1 MLERGVWPAVRQ
13 LPAPAWVLGCG
24 VTGTHRSPR
33 CSRVLRRAGPFPAQL
48 HMQFFCQCISRFQA
62 VQRVRTD
69 QGRQKFT
76 LSKEFQSPS
85 PGCLRGGGP
94 CTC

>member
-33 CSRVLRRAGPFPAQL
+33 CSRVLCRAGPFPAQL
-48 HMQFFCQCISRFQA
+48 RMQFFVSVFQGF
-62 VQRVRTD
+62 R
-69 QGRQKFT
+69 
-76 LSKEFQSPS
+76 L
-85 PGCLRGGGP
+85 CRGSEQTKGDKNSH
-94 CTC
+94 